1 MTATAW
7 AVLYRRHRYRGYV
20 MRTVHRWACTIV
32 VLVSWLFPSA
42 IAEADSC
49 ALRPIAEQMQRP
61 AQRAAEP
68 QRAEY
73 VYRKQ
78 LLRFTNGFYGA
89 LSQDILRG
97 DGEYLL
103 ALQQLMGSEG
113 DQCLRT
119 YRQLLLQ
126 ETNSQDFALALW
138 SWRVAEGANTVPVQ
152 DLGSVTVN

>member
-1 MTATAW
+1 
-7 AVLYRRHRYRGYV
+7 
-20 MRTVHRWACTIV
+20 
-32 VLVSWLFPSA
+32 
-42 IAEADSC
+42 
-49 ALRPIAEQMQRP
+49 MQRP